1 MHAVMLKINQIH
13 CPVGQ
18 KLNVSH
24 IARKL
29 HCSPSEIRSFEIER
43 ESLDARKDLYF
54 SYTVYADVKNEQR
67 YLRLKDVS
75 EGHKQVYHNPPVIKS
90 EERPVIVGFG
100 PSGMFAALLLA
111 ECGLK
116 PIVIERGK
124 CVEERT
130 KDVETFFKTGIL
142 QEESN
147 VQYGEGGAGTF
158 SDGKLTSRMKNIRVS
173 KVMEEFIEA
182 GADPAIAYEHRP
194 HIGTDALRKIVK
206 NIRQKV
212 IKLGGEIHFETKLLD
227 IVVKNHQIH
236 DIVTNHGTYA
246 CSSVLLC
253 AGHSASDTYE
263 VLYNHGVSIIQK
275 DFAAGVR
282 VEHPQ
287 ILINQNQYGKYWNNP
302 SLGAAS
308 YKLTHRSTNGR
319 GVYSFCMCPGGEVIP
334 ASTEEGCLAVNGMS
348 YSSRD
353 GKNANAAILVQI
365 PASDFDHGHPLD
377 GFIFQKELEKRA
389 YRDHFMAP
397 CENISD
403 YLNHGT
409 PGSACLSSSYPR
421 GVIMEDMHVLF
432 SDDVNQALEDGL
444 TAFDHNIPGFINQGI
459 MTGMESRSSS
469 PIRIV
474 RNEKGQSISVE
485 GLYPCGEGAGY
496 AGGIVSSAVDG
507 IKQAEAVMEAMKAD
521 QACS

>member
-24 IARKL
+24 IAHKL

-43 ESLDARKDLYF
+43 ESLDARKDLHF
-54 SYTVYADVKNEQR
+54 SYSVYADVKNEQR
-67 YLRLKDVS
+67 YLRMKDVS
-75 EGHKQVYHNPPVIKS
+75 EGHKQVYHNPLPLKS

-111 ECGLK
+111 EGGLK
-116 PIVIERGK
+116 PIVLERGK

-142 QEESN
+142 QKESN

-206 NIRQKV
+206 NIREKV

-227 IVVKNHQIH
+227 IVVKNNQIQG
-236 DIVTNHGTYA
+236 IVTSHGTYD
-246 CSSVLLC
+246 CSYVLLC

-263 VLYNHGVSIIQK
+263 TLYNHGVSIIQK

-287 ILINQNQYGKYWNNP
+287 ILINQNQYGEYWNHP

-319 GVYSFCMCPGGEVIP
+319 GVYSFCMCPGGVVIP
-334 ASTEEGCLAVNGMS
+334 ASTEEGHLAVNGMS
-348 YSSRD
+348 YSARD

-397 CENISD
+397 CENIRD
-403 YLNHGT
+403 YLNHNV
-409 PGSACLSSSYPR
+409 PGSVCISSSYPR
-421 GVIMEDMHVLF
+421 GVVKEDMHALF
-432 SDDVNQALEDGL
+432 SDAVNSALEDGL
-444 TAFDHNIPGFINQGI
+444 AAFDHNIPGFIDQGI

-469 PIRIV
+469 PIRMV
-474 RNEKGQSISVE
+474 RNEKGQSVSVE

-507 IKQAEAVMEAMKAD
+507 IKQAEAVIEAIRE
-521 QACS
+521 Q

>member
-1 MHAVMLKINQIH
+1 MLKINQIH

-24 IARKL
+24 IAHKL

-43 ESLDARKDLYF
+43 ESLDARKDLHF

-67 YLRLKDVS
+67 YLRLKDVN
-75 EGHKQVYHNPPVIKS
+75 EGQKPVYHNPPIVKS

-142 QEESN
+142 QKESN

-206 NIRQKV
+206 NIREKV

-227 IVVKNHQIH
+227 IVVKNNQIKG
-236 DIVTNHGTYA
+236 IVTSHGTYE
-246 CSSVLLC
+246 CSYVLLC
-253 AGHSASDTYE
+253 AGHSASETYE
-263 VLYNHGVSIIQK
+263 ALYNHGVSIIQK

-287 ILINQNQYGKYWNNP
+287 ILINQNQYGEYWNHP

-308 YKLTHRSTNGR
+308 YKLTHRSNNGR
-319 GVYSFCMCPGGEVIP
+319 GVYSFCMCPGGVVIP
-334 ASTEEGCLAVNGMS
+334 ASTEEGHLAVNGMS
-348 YSSRD
+348 YSARD

-365 PASDFDHGHPLD
+365 PSSDFDHGHPLD

-389 YRDHFMAP
+389 YRDRFMAP
-397 CENISD
+397 CENIRD
-403 YLNHGT
+403 YLNHKA
-409 PGSACLSSSYPR
+409 PGSACISSSYPR
-421 GVIMEDMHVLF
+421 GIIMEDMHALF
-432 SDDVNQALEDGL
+432 SDEVNSALEDGL
-444 TAFDHNIPGFINQGI
+444 SAFDHNIPGFIDQGI

-469 PIRIV
+469 PIRVV
-474 RNEKGQSISVE
+474 RNEKGQSVSVE

-507 IKQAEAVMEAMKAD
+507 IKQAEAVIEAIRE
-521 QACS
+521 Q